1 MRSSAVSCRFD
12 RLAIE
17 KDMRRDGGRSIR
29 SGRIK
34 FEAEIAS
41 VWDEGETRLL
51 MILGKRGRDMAELPS
66 MTGMAEGRDNEWT
79 KARKSLAR
87 GERER
92 EREREREKVVVVV
105 VVVVTG
111 FSGGA
116 VSLRPIHR
124 SATGGRRDNQVSP
137 RREVVES
144 SEAGETTSRE
154 NGLNAARLPSCFGR
168 LENKRRASQE

>member
-124 SATGGRRDNQVSP
+124 SATGGKARQPSITP
-137 RREVVES
+137 
-144 SEAGETTSRE
+144 AG
-154 NGLNAARLPSCFGR
+154 SCG
-168 LENKRRASQE
+168 E